1 VHTDPLLLRLVERI
15 TNALGDV
22 ARDQRTG
29 DLAAPLTEWR
39 GRDVIRFAGRLQRAT
54 SDEFMG
60 LGASPCAAG
69 YTDLLIEMTCRC
81 ETLRAALAFGGRLL
95 AVATSAVRIELIE
108 AGDEAVL
115 QFRAEPGARGSE
127 DLLVDWLM
135 VIWHKQAQ
143 WLIGSEI
150 FLERTEFAHALDEK
164 YSAYARMFGGDCVF
178 NAEVSRLRFARSYLD
193 RRIVRTPADGEH
205 MTVWK
210 PGFFSKPIGLSRTW
224 KQLVKGVL
232 RVQIANGQPPSSVED
247 LAAEF
252 GIGSQTLRRRLRAE
266 GASYRTIKARVRQE
280 LALDVLADSGATLA
294 QASLAAGFAEP
305 NALTHALKATK
316 GISAS
321 QLRDQVKHWRGT
333 DPAKRPV

>member
-1 VHTDPLLLRLVERI
+1 VRTDPLLVRFVERI
-15 TNALGDV
+15 TEALGDV
-22 ARDQRTG
+22 ARAQRTG
-29 DLAAPLTEWR
+29 DLAAPLTEWQ
-39 GRDVIRFAGRLQRAT
+39 GREVIRFVGRLQRAT

-81 ETLRAALAFGGRLL
+81 ETLRAALTFGGRLL
-95 AVATSAVRIELIE
+95 SVATSAVRMELTE
-108 AGDEAVL
+108 SGDEAVL
-115 QFRAEPGARGSE
+115 EFRAAPSARGSE
-127 DLLVDWLM
+127 NMLVEWLM

-150 FLERTEFAHALDEK
+150 FLDRAEFAHALDEK
-164 YSAYARMFGGDCVF
+164 YSSYARMFGGDCVF
-178 NAEVSRLRFARSYLD
+178 NAQASRLTFARSYLD

-205 MTVWK
+205 MKVWK
-210 PGFFSKPIGLSRTW
+210 PGFFSKPVGLSKTW
-224 KQLVKGVL
+224 KHLVKGVL
-232 RVQIANGQPPSSVED
+232 RVQIANGEPPSSVED

-305 NALTHALKATK
+305 NALTHALKATR

-321 QLRDQVKHWRGT
+321 QLRDQVNHWRGADT
-333 DPAKRPV
+333 AKRSV